1 MKTLKCDIC
10 EFEAQG
16 ATFEEWMNT
25 LKPHYGQ
32 AHMDV
37 MQSKADLS
45 DEQKITEMQK
55 WMSDNKARFEVQ
67 SENGLYEYQ

>member
-25 LKPHYGQ
+25 LKSHYGQ

-37 MQSKADLS
+37 MQSKANLS
-45 DEQKITEMQK
+45 DEQKMTK
-55 WMSDNKARFEVQ
+55 CT
-67 SENGLYEYQ
+67 NG